1 MLSGGVLKS
10 ILLFALPI
18 MLSSLLQYNYSLIDN
33 IIVGRYVSTD
43 ALAAVGNVGS
53 ISSFIVGAS
62 LGLTS
67 GFTIP
72 IAQAFGA
79 NDKKKMSLYTASSV
93 NVSLVAGICAIALG
107 EALTYPLLHAIG
119 TPNEII
125 KMSAAYLNILYIG
138 VPFQMLTNNFTSIS
152 LAVGESK
159 KPLLFQIIS
168 VIFNFFLDL
177 LFVKYFKWGVEG
189 AAGAT
194 LISQALAM
202 ILIGVYIFRFN
213 KNISVEKTDFK
224 PNIKIAWEQ
233 IKLGIP
239 VSLQFS
245 ITSIGSMCLQSAVN
259 GFGANVIAGFTAA
272 NKVENLTNIPMSS
285 LGVANQ
291 TFVGQNYGAK
301 NYDRIIKSIRKIFI
315 LDLAVSVMMSIT
327 IFAVGQP
334 LVSLFST
341 QANDEMMFTA
351 KRYILATAQC
361 YSLVAILFVLRSS
374 LQGLGYTYANM
385 VAGIGELVGRIAIA
399 FIFTKV
405 IGFSAVC
412 YAAPAAWLLADI
424 PLAIIYL
431 NKEKNFKRLAKQQ
444 TVDTG
449 QQIVYN
455 KNEQGAVR

>member
-1 MLSGGVLKS
+1 MKQKNNMLSGNVLKS
-10 ILLFALPI
+10 IIPFALPI

-43 ALAAVGNVGS
+43 ALAAVGNVGP
-53 ISSFIVGAS
+53 ISSFVVGAS

-79 NDKKKMSLYTASSV
+79 SDRKKLNLYTASSV
-93 NVSLVAGICAIALG
+93 KVSLIAGICTIIFG
-107 EALTYPLLHAIG
+107 EILSYPLLRAIG
-119 TPNEII
+119 TPDEII
-125 KMSAAYLNILYIG
+125 KMSASYINVLYLG
-138 VPFQMLTNNFTSIS
+138 VPFQMLSSNFTAIS
-152 LAVGESK
+152 RAVGESR
-159 KPLLFQIIS
+159 KPLYFHIVS
-168 VIFNFFLDL
+168 VIVNFFLDL
-177 LFVKYFKWGVEG
+177 LFVKHFAWGVEG

-202 ILIGVYIFRFN
+202 VLTGAYVFKFN
-213 KNISVEKTDFK
+213 QNISVTKSDFK
-224 PNIKIAWEQ
+224 PNIKVAWEQ

-239 VSLQFS
+239 VSLQFT
-245 ITSIGSMCLQSAVN
+245 ITSIGSMCLQGAVN

-272 NKVENLTNIPMSS
+272 GKVENLTNIPMSG
-285 LGVANQ
+285 LGVATQ

-301 NYDRIIKSIRKIFI
+301 NYDRIVKSIRKIFV
-315 LDLAVSVMMSIT
+315 LDLVVSVIMSIT
-327 IFAVGQP
+327 LYAIGEP

-341 QANDEMMFTA
+341 EVNSEMMFAA

-361 YSLVAILFVLRSS
+361 YSLVAILFVLRNS

-385 VAGIGELVGRIAIA
+385 IAGAGELVGRIAIA
-399 FIFTKV
+399 FIFTKI

-431 NKEKNFKRLAKQQ
+431 NKEKKFKRLAKQQ
-444 TVDTG
+444 S
-449 QQIVYN
+449 
-455 KNEQGAVR
+455 AVGKTQ

>member
-1 MLSGGVLKS
+1 MKQKNNMLSGNVLKS
-10 ILLFALPI
+10 IIPFALPI

-43 ALAAVGNVGS
+43 ALAAVGNVGP
-53 ISSFIVGAS
+53 ISSFVVGAS

-79 NDKKKMSLYTASSV
+79 NDRKKLNLYTASSV
-93 NVSLVAGICAIALG
+93 KVSLIAGICTIIFG
-107 EALTYPLLHAIG
+107 EILSYPLLRAIG
-119 TPNEII
+119 TPEEII
-125 KMSAAYLNILYIG
+125 KMSASYINVLYFG
-138 VPFQMLTNNFTSIS
+138 VPFQMLSSNFTAIS
-152 LAVGESK
+152 RAVGESR
-159 KPLLFQIIS
+159 KPLYFHIVS
-168 VIFNFFLDL
+168 VIVNFFLDL
-177 LFVKYFKWGVEG
+177 LFVKHFAWGVEG

-202 ILIGVYIFRFN
+202 VLTGAYVFKFN
-213 KNISVEKTDFK
+213 QNISVTKSDFK
-224 PNIKIAWEQ
+224 PNIKVAWEQ

-239 VSLQFS
+239 VSLQFT
-245 ITSIGSMCLQSAVN
+245 ITSIGSMCLQGAVN

-272 NKVENLTNIPMSS
+272 GKVENLTNIPMSG
-285 LGVANQ
+285 LGVATQ
-291 TFVGQNYGAK
+291 TFVGQNFGAK
-301 NYDRIIKSIRKIFI
+301 NYDRIVKSIRKIFV
-315 LDLAVSVMMSIT
+315 LDLVVSVIMSIT
-327 IFAVGQP
+327 LYAIGEP

-341 QANDEMMFTA
+341 EVNSEMMFAA

-361 YSLVAILFVLRSS
+361 YSLVAILFVLRNS

-385 VAGIGELVGRIAIA
+385 IAGAGELVGRIAIA
-399 FIFTKV
+399 FIFTKI

-431 NKEKNFKRLAKQQ
+431 NKEKKFKRLAKQQ
-444 TVDTG
+444 S
-449 QQIVYN
+449 
-455 KNEQGAVR
+455 AVGKTQ

>member
-1 MLSGGVLKS
+1 MKQKNNMLSGNVLKS
-10 ILLFALPI
+10 IIPFALPI

-43 ALAAVGNVGS
+43 ALAAVGNVGP
-53 ISSFIVGAS
+53 ISSFVVGAS

-79 NDKKKMSLYTASSV
+79 NDRKKLNLYTASSV
-93 NVSLVAGICAIALG
+93 KVSLIAGICTIIFG
-107 EALTYPLLHAIG
+107 EILSYPLLRAIG
-119 TPNEII
+119 TPDEII
-125 KMSAAYLNILYIG
+125 KMSASYINVLYLG
-138 VPFQMLTNNFTSIS
+138 VPFQMLSSNFTAIS
-152 LAVGESK
+152 RAVGESR
-159 KPLLFQIIS
+159 KPLYFHIIS
-168 VIFNFFLDL
+168 VIVNFFLDL
-177 LFVKYFKWGVEG
+177 LFVKHFAWGVEG

-202 ILIGVYIFRFN
+202 VLTGAYVFKFN
-213 KNISVEKTDFK
+213 QNISVTKSDFK
-224 PNIKIAWEQ
+224 PNIKVAWEQ

-239 VSLQFS
+239 VSLQFT
-245 ITSIGSMCLQSAVN
+245 ITSIGSMCLQGAVN

-272 NKVENLTNIPMSS
+272 GKVENLTNIPMSG
-285 LGVANQ
+285 LGVATQ
-291 TFVGQNYGAK
+291 TFVGQNFGAK
-301 NYDRIIKSIRKIFI
+301 NYDRIVKSIRKIFV
-315 LDLAVSVMMSIT
+315 LDLIVSVIMSIT
-327 IFAVGQP
+327 LYAIGEP

-341 QANDEMMFTA
+341 EVNSEMMFAA

-361 YSLVAILFVLRSS
+361 YSLVAILFVLRNS

-385 VAGIGELVGRIAIA
+385 IAGAGELVGRIAIA
-399 FIFTKV
+399 FIFTKI

-431 NKEKNFKRLAKQQ
+431 NKEKKFKRLAKQQ
-444 TVDTG
+444 S
-449 QQIVYN
+449 
-455 KNEQGAVR
+455 AVGKTQ

>member
-1 MLSGGVLKS
+1 MLSGNVLKS
-10 ILLFALPI
+10 IIPFALPI
-18 MLSSLLQYNYSLIDN
+18 MLSSLLQYNYSLVDN

-53 ISSFIVGAS
+53 ISSFVVGAS

-79 NDKKKMSLYTASSV
+79 NDRKKLNLYTASSV
-93 NVSLVAGICAIALG
+93 KVSLIAGICTIIFG
-107 EALTYPLLHAIG
+107 EILSYPLLRAIG

-125 KMSAAYLNILYIG
+125 KMSASYINVLYFG
-138 VPFQMLTNNFTSIS
+138 VPFQMLSSNFTAIS
-152 LAVGESK
+152 RAVGESR
-159 KPLLFQIIS
+159 KPLYFHIVS
-168 VIFNFFLDL
+168 VIVNFFLDL
-177 LFVKYFKWGVEG
+177 LFVKNFAWGVEG

-202 ILIGVYIFRFN
+202 ILTGAYVFKFN
-213 KNISVEKTDFK
+213 QNISVTKSDFK
-224 PNIKIAWEQ
+224 PNIKVAWEQ

-239 VSLQFS
+239 VSLQFT
-245 ITSIGSMCLQSAVN
+245 ITSIGSMCLQGAVN

-272 NKVENLTNIPMSS
+272 GKVENLTNIPMSG
-285 LGVANQ
+285 LGVATQ

-301 NYDRIIKSIRKIFI
+301 NYDRIVKSIHKIFV
-315 LDLAVSVMMSIT
+315 LDLIVSVAMSIT
-327 IFAVGQP
+327 LYAIGEP

-341 QANDEMMFTA
+341 EVNNEMMFAA

-361 YSLVAILFVLRSS
+361 YSLVAILFVLRNS

-385 VAGIGELVGRIAIA
+385 IAGAGELVGRIAIA
-399 FIFTKV
+399 FIFTKI

-431 NKEKNFKRLAKQQ
+431 NKQKKFKRLAKQQ
-444 TVDTG
+444 STVG
-449 QQIVYN
+449 QTQ
-455 KNEQGAVR
+455 

>member
-1 MLSGGVLKS
+1 MKQKNNMLSGNVLKS
-10 ILLFALPI
+10 IIPFALPI

-43 ALAAVGNVGS
+43 ALAAVGNVGP
-53 ISSFIVGAS
+53 ISSFVVGAS

-79 NDKKKMSLYTASSV
+79 NDRKKLNLYTASSV
-93 NVSLVAGICAIALG
+93 KVSLIAGICTIIFG
-107 EALTYPLLHAIG
+107 EILSYPLLRAIG
-119 TPNEII
+119 TPDEII
-125 KMSAAYLNILYIG
+125 KMSASYINVLYLG
-138 VPFQMLTNNFTSIS
+138 VPFQMLSSNFTAIS
-152 LAVGESK
+152 RAVGESR
-159 KPLLFQIIS
+159 KPLYFHIVS
-168 VIFNFFLDL
+168 VIVNFFLDL
-177 LFVKYFKWGVEG
+177 LFVKHFAWGVEG

-202 ILIGVYIFRFN
+202 VLTGAYVFKFN
-213 KNISVEKTDFK
+213 QNISVTKSDFK
-224 PNIKIAWEQ
+224 PNIKVAWEQ

-239 VSLQFS
+239 VSLQFT
-245 ITSIGSMCLQSAVN
+245 ITSIGSMCLQGAVN

-272 NKVENLTNIPMSS
+272 GKVENLTNIPMSG
-285 LGVANQ
+285 LGVATQ
-291 TFVGQNYGAK
+291 TFVGQNFGAK
-301 NYDRIIKSIRKIFI
+301 NYDRIVKSIRKIFV
-315 LDLAVSVMMSIT
+315 LDLVVSVIMSIT
-327 IFAVGQP
+327 LYAIGEP

-341 QANDEMMFTA
+341 EVNSEMMFAA

-361 YSLVAILFVLRSS
+361 YSLVAILFVLRNT

-385 VAGIGELVGRIAIA
+385 IAGAGELVGRIAIA
-399 FIFTKV
+399 FIFTKI

-431 NKEKNFKRLAKQQ
+431 NKEKKFKRLAKQQ
-444 TVDTG
+444 S
-449 QQIVYN
+449 
-455 KNEQGAVR
+455 AVGKTQ

>member
-1 MLSGGVLKS
+1 MKQKNNMLSGNVLKS
-10 ILLFALPI
+10 IIPFALPI

-43 ALAAVGNVGS
+43 ALAAVGNVGP
-53 ISSFIVGAS
+53 ISSFVVGAS

-79 NDKKKMSLYTASSV
+79 NDRKKLNLYTASSV
-93 NVSLVAGICAIALG
+93 KVSLIAGICTIIFG
-107 EALTYPLLHAIG
+107 EILSYPLLRAIG
-119 TPNEII
+119 TPDEII
-125 KMSAAYLNILYIG
+125 KMSASYINVLYFG
-138 VPFQMLTNNFTSIS
+138 VPFQMLSSNFTAIS
-152 LAVGESK
+152 RAVGESR
-159 KPLLFQIIS
+159 KPLYFHIVS
-168 VIFNFFLDL
+168 VIVNFFLDL
-177 LFVKYFKWGVEG
+177 LFVKHFAWGVEG

-202 ILIGVYIFRFN
+202 ILTGAYVFKFN
-213 KNISVEKTDFK
+213 QNISVTKSDFK
-224 PNIKIAWEQ
+224 PNIKVAWEQ

-239 VSLQFS
+239 VSLQFT
-245 ITSIGSMCLQSAVN
+245 ITSIGSMCLQGAVN

-272 NKVENLTNIPMSS
+272 GKVENLTNIPMSG
-285 LGVANQ
+285 LGVATQ

-301 NYDRIIKSIRKIFI
+301 NYDRIVKSIHKIFV
-315 LDLAVSVMMSIT
+315 LDLVVSVIMSIT
-327 IFAVGQP
+327 LYAIGEP

-341 QANDEMMFTA
+341 EVNSEMMFAA

-361 YSLVAILFVLRSS
+361 YSLVAILFVLRNS

-385 VAGIGELVGRIAIA
+385 IAGAGELVGRIAIA
-399 FIFTKV
+399 FIFTKI

-424 PLAIIYL
+424 PLAIIYI
-431 NKEKNFKRLAKQQ
+431 NKQKKFKRLAKQQ
-444 TVDTG
+444 S
-449 QQIVYN
+449 
-455 KNEQGAVR
+455 AVGKTQ

>member
-1 MLSGGVLKS
+1 MKQKNNMLSGNVLKS
-10 ILLFALPI
+10 IIPFALPI

-43 ALAAVGNVGS
+43 ALAAVGNVGP
-53 ISSFIVGAS
+53 ISSFVVGAS

-79 NDKKKMSLYTASSV
+79 NDRKKLNLYTASSV
-93 NVSLVAGICAIALG
+93 KVSLIAGICTIIFG
-107 EALTYPLLHAIG
+107 EILSYPLLRAIG
-119 TPNEII
+119 TPDEII
-125 KMSAAYLNILYIG
+125 KMSASYINVLYFG
-138 VPFQMLTNNFTSIS
+138 VPFQMLSSNFTAIS
-152 LAVGESK
+152 RAVGESR
-159 KPLLFQIIS
+159 KPLYFHIVS
-168 VIFNFFLDL
+168 VIVNFFLDL
-177 LFVKYFKWGVEG
+177 LFVKHFAWGVEG

-202 ILIGVYIFRFN
+202 VLTGAYVFKFN
-213 KNISVEKTDFK
+213 QNISVTKSDFK
-224 PNIKIAWEQ
+224 PNIKVAWEQ

-239 VSLQFS
+239 VSLQFT
-245 ITSIGSMCLQSAVN
+245 ITSIGSMCLQGAVN

-272 NKVENLTNIPMSS
+272 GKVENLTNIPMSG
-285 LGVANQ
+285 LGVATQ

-301 NYDRIIKSIRKIFI
+301 NYDRIVKSIRKIFV
-315 LDLAVSVMMSIT
+315 LDLVVSVIMSIT
-327 IFAVGQP
+327 LYAIGEP
-334 LVSLFST
+334 LVGLFST
-341 QANDEMMFTA
+341 EVNSEMMFAA

-361 YSLVAILFVLRSS
+361 YSLVAILFVLRNS

-385 VAGIGELVGRIAIA
+385 IAGAGELVGRIAIA
-399 FIFTKV
+399 FIFTKI

-431 NKEKNFKRLAKQQ
+431 NKEKKFKRLAKQQ
-444 TVDTG
+444 S
-449 QQIVYN
+449 
-455 KNEQGAVR
+455 AVGKTQ